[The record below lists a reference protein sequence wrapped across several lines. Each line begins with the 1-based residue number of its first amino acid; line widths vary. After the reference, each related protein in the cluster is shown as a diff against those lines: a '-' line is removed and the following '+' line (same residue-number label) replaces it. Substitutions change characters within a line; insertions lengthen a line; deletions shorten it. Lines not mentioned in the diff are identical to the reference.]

1 MRAPTSPLH
10 AAAAAC
16 DERAAAALLAA
27 PAALPADASLLDGT
41 TPLVAAALGPAAGSG
56 DEADRKCAATVRA
69 LVDAGASPA
78 RDMTFEA
85 AITKTMWALAQPEKT
100 LREWFDTN
108 LAGEVSLG

>member
-1 MRAPTSPLH
+1 MYP
-10 AAAAAC
+10 
-16 DERAAAALLAA
+16 
-27 PAALPADASLLDGT
+27 G
-41 TPLVAAALGPAAGSG
+41 G
-56 DEADRKCAATVRA
+56 RA
-69 LVDAGASPA
+69 LVDAGAIPA